1 MTQTQNTQN
10 TQNRMTVSGMMF
22 GGLLKSCII
31 ADIDRLKLRK
41 SAWNRGLKQ
50 YMHDFIED
58 IDMTKLQACQSKADF
73 EKLLLNGAK
82 NWHEYSWGGASLCYN
97 EDILKRLSPAWA
109 CKKFANSSMVY
120 GVELLDIQ
128 KRALYQAFL
137 KLYDIIFVYS
147 NFDTQTRKKYFL
159 PA

>member
-1 MTQTQNTQN
+1 MTQTQHTQN
-10 TQNRMTVSGMMF
+10 AQNRMTVSGMMF

-41 SAWNRGLKQ
+41 SAWNKGLKA

-58 IDMTKLQACQSKADF
+58 LDMAKLQACQSKADF

-97 EDILKRLSPAWA
+97 EDILQRLSPAWA
-109 CKKFANSSMVY
+109 CKKFANSSAVY